1 MLKTGTALV
10 LYYDILTKWC
20 IFLTRAFKIEGISMQ
35 HFLVTSH
42 FTFTVK
48 SVMALKVIFTT
59 LKKNV
64 SFMDY
69 NLHVN
74 TLK

>member
-1 MLKTGTALV
+1 MDFP
-10 LYYDILTKWC
+10 Y
-20 IFLTRAFKIEGISMQ
+20 RAVKIEGISVCQ

-64 SFMDY
+64 SLSSFLL
-69 NLHVN
+69 NEVGIQIIEN
-74 TLK
+74 IW